1 MTEAWLTLAYFAI
14 LCVVA
19 FAADKFNAYL
29 EEKKKTQDDIEKE
42 ETAQEQAIKKG
53 QLRKL
58 VNKLG
63 QSTVIEVGQGVNSK
77 ATQEVSGP
85 QK

>member
-1 MTEAWLTLAYFAI
+1 MSLLSQPINLTLTW
-14 LCVVA
+14 
-19 FAADKFNAYL
+19 AYL

-42 ETAQEQAIKKG
+42 ENAQEQAIKKG

-63 QSTVIEVGQGVNSK
+63 QSTVIEVS
-77 ATQEVSGP
+77 
-85 QK
+85 